1 MRGGVFPPAM
11 LCLALGLAFA
21 FVPRRTALT
30 AGLVCVAVALA
41 VWSLLP
47 KASPIEPVFL
57 GCWASVIVTAASTYL
72 PKAIPAFAGYALGAN
87 AGLWVGAIVAVAATQ
102 RDLFAALPFVLV
114 CAIGWPIV
122 ARGWGVAI
130 KVGASWLIAIATLS
144 AMLPLTPTPGYV
156 PDHME

>member
-11 LCLALGLAFA
+11 LCLALGLALA
-21 FVPRRTALT
+21 FLPRRVALT
-30 AGLVCVAVALA
+30 AALVGVVVALA
-41 VWSLLP
+41 AWSLLP
-47 KASPIEPVFL
+47 KALPVEPVFL

-72 PKAIPAFAGYALGAN
+72 PKVVPAFAGYALGAN
-87 AGLWVGAIVAVAATQ
+87 AGLWVGAVVAVAGTQ
-102 RDLFAALPFVLV
+102 RDLFLALPFVLA
-114 CAIGWPIV
+114 CTIGWPLV

-130 KVGASWLIAIATLS
+130 KVCASWLIAIATLA

>member
-11 LCLALGLAFA
+11 LCLALGLALA
-21 FVPRRTALT
+21 FLPRRVALT
-30 AGLVCVAVALA
+30 AGLICVVVALMA
-41 VWSLLP
+41 WSLLP
-47 KASPIEPVFL
+47 KALPIEFVFV
-57 GCWASVIVTAASTYL
+57 GCWTSVIVTAASTYL
-72 PKAIPAFAGYALGAN
+72 PKTRPAFAGYALAAN
-87 AGLWVGAIVAVAATQ
+87 TGLWVGAVVAVAATP

-114 CAIGWPIV
+114 CAVGWPIV